1 MGGDGANVDAVD
13 GDSACGGVIE
23 AWYKVGEG
31 GLTGTGLSDE
41 CDGLAFGDL
50 QTDVGQHF
58 AVGVVTEMYMVE
70 GDTLVEGGRC
80 KVYRIFGLDDV
91 GLGVEYGI
99 DTLEGG
105 QTTTDTVGRFA
116 EVLGGVDDGVE
127 DDEVIDERRG
137 IDGGVVT

>member
-1 MGGDGANVDAVD
+1 MGGDGAYVDAVD

-70 GDTLVEGGRC
+70 GDLFLKDHRNRLGR
-80 KVYRIFGLDDV
+80 LDDV